1 MDKIAHTPLTND
13 IMHEKLITRQS
24 YADGMAKMFYLIDRE
39 ENHSKFYEMVV
50 IPAGMGRFKLLKVWG
65 RLTDA
70 IGGGHI
76 SRKVEDHATLDSALN
91 SMYKKSREEL
101 RKGYKDAFK
110 TTNGM
115 YPIGLGEGPFNH
127 GGQEALAIVDDLRK
141 LLGQVNV
148 AIEAGL
154 DDDRDGMAKAL
165 AEMGR
170 VLFDLPNS
178 TMARELEKKL
188 AAPASAMLG
197 VGNYSQSPRALVRGL
212 NGVRRFIQGQ
222 LSEVGV

>member
-1 MDKIAHTPLTND
+1 MDKVAHTPLTND
-13 IMHEKLITRQS
+13 LMHEKLITRQS
-24 YADGMAKMFYLIDRE
+24 YAEGMAKMFYLIDRE

-50 IPAGMGRFKLLKVWG
+50 IPSGQGQFKLLKVWG

-70 IGGGHI
+70 VGGGKI
-76 SRKVEDHATLDSALN
+76 SRLVEDHPTLSSALA
-91 SMYKKSREEL
+91 SMEKKSREEL

-110 TTNGM
+110 TTQGL
-115 YPIGLGEGPFNH
+115 YPIGLGKGPFAH

-141 LLGQVNV
+141 LLGQVNI

-154 DDDRDGMAKAL
+154 DDDREGMAAAL
-165 AEMGR
+165 AQMGR

-188 AAPASAMLG
+188 AAPASALLG
-197 VGNYSQSPRALVRGL
+197 AGNYSQSPRALARGL
-212 NGVRRFIQGQ
+212 NGVRRFIQDQ